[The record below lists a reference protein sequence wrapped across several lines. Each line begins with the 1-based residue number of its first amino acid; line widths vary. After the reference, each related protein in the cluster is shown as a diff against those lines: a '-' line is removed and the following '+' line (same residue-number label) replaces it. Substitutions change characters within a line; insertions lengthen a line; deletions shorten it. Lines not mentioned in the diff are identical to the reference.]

1 MELCKA
7 NARAVLLINKGKP
20 DLSTQY
26 VRILDKEGGF
36 TRRLRRERL
45 SKKLSA
51 FVPFHGCV
59 SARTHIATHSR
70 SLYTFHVEYP
80 FPPVGIVGAAD
91 GKNRRAFFFGSARLR
106 LSPMK
111 RSTLPTIGL
120 CLVVAVVYFAGAE
133 LGLSLAS
140 LHENVTAVW
149 PPTGIAIA
157 SLLLFGPRVLPGVF
171 LGALAANIP
180 TSLPIPFAFGIA
192 IGNTLEAL
200 AAWFLLRR
208 SKRWRN
214 SFDSVG
220 EVLTFI
226 VYAAV
231 LATLVS
237 ATIGSLSVCF
247 GDPSRWKDFTPF
259 WLTWWMG
266 DGFGALIFTP
276 LIISWSSS
284 RRINPGDMP
293 EIASLFVLLIIVVLI
308 VFGGWFP
315 GPVKTYPLAYLCLP
329 CLLWAALRF
338 DQRIVT
344 SAIVL
349 ITGVAVWGARHGYG
363 PFIQPGSNNVTLLLL
378 ISFVGTSSLM
388 TLFVAAVTS
397 ERRRLGSELSL
408 HRRRVEDI
416 VQHVPGVVWE
426 AWGKPE
432 TGNQRIDFVSSHV
445 EKMLGY
451 SAEEWLS
458 TPNFWLSVVHP
469 DDKERAAAEAAA
481 IFASGKGGTSR
492 FRWMH
497 KDGREVWVEAQSIV
511 VNDESGPVG
520 MRGVTMDITAAVMAE
535 IERAELLQR
544 ESHARQQA
552 EEASRLKEEFLATV
566 SHELRT
572 PLNAVVGWSRLL
584 RSGQLDQDGAAHA
597 VEVIQRNAAAQRQII
612 EDLLDVSRIITGR
625 LRINTQSVDLLLI
638 IHAAI
643 DAVRPAAEAK
653 AITISTHI
661 EAPDSIVRADSERLQ
676 QVLWNLLANAVKF
689 TPAGGKVDVNLA
701 QHGSLAEIRI
711 EDSGPGVPS
720 EFLPR
725 IFERFSQADGS
736 STRKHGGLGLGLAI
750 VRHLVELHGG
760 TVSAANREEGGAV
773 LTVRLPIVAVGSAQ
787 FEIY

>member
-1 MELCKA
+1 
-7 NARAVLLINKGKP
+7 
-20 DLSTQY
+20 
-26 VRILDKEGGF
+26 
-36 TRRLRRERL
+36 
-45 SKKLSA
+45 
-51 FVPFHGCV
+51 
-59 SARTHIATHSR
+59 
-70 SLYTFHVEYP
+70 
-80 FPPVGIVGAAD
+80 
-91 GKNRRAFFFGSARLR
+91 
-106 LSPMK
+106 MK
-111 RSTLPTIGL
+111 RNTLPTIGL
-120 CLVVAVVYFAGAE
+120 CLIVAVVYFAGAE

-140 LHENVTAVW
+140 LHQNVTPVW

-157 SLLLFGPRVLPGVF
+157 AVLIFGPRVLPGIF
-171 LGALAANIP
+171 LGALVANLY
-180 TSLPIPFAFGIA
+180 TSLPIPFTFGIA
-192 IGNTLEAL
+192 TGNTLEAL
-200 AAWFLLRR
+200 TAWFLLRR
-208 SKRWRN
+208 SKRWKN
-214 SFDSVG
+214 SFNSVG

-231 LATLVS
+231 LAPLVS
-237 ATIGSLSVCF
+237 ATIGSLSVWF
-247 GDPSRWKDFTPF
+247 GDPSQRVALVPL

-266 DGFGALIFTP
+266 DGFGALIFSP
-276 LIISWSSS
+276 LILSWSSS
-284 RRINPGDMP
+284 FRIKRADVP
-293 EIASLFVLLIIVVLI
+293 EITSLFVLLLIVSLI

-315 GPVKTYPLAYLCLP
+315 GAVKTYPLAYLCLP

-349 ITGVAVWGARHGYG
+349 ITVVAVSGARQGHG
-363 PFIQPGSNNVTLLLL
+363 PFIQPSRNVTLLLM

-388 TLFVAAVTS
+388 TLLVAAVTS
-397 ERRRLGSELSL
+397 ERRRAEAEKWKLGSELAH

-416 VQHVPGVVWE
+416 VQHIPGVVWE
-426 AWGKPE
+426 AWGKPDA
-432 TGNQRIDFVSSHV
+432 GNQRIDFVSSHV

-492 FRWMH
+492 FRWVH
-497 KDGREVWVEAQSIV
+497 KDGHEIWVEGQSIV
-511 VNDESGPVG
+511 VSDENGPAG
-520 MRGVTMDITAAVMAE
+520 MRGVTMDITAAVKAE
-535 IERAELLQR
+535 IERAELLDL

-584 RSGQLDQDGAAHA
+584 RAGQLDRDGAAHA
-597 VEVIQRNAAAQRQII
+597 LEVIERNAAAQRQII
-612 EDLLDVSRIITGR
+612 EDLLDVSRIITGKM
-625 LRINTQSVDLLLI
+625 RINTQPVDLLLI

-653 AITISTHI
+653 EIRISTHI
-661 EAPDSIVRADSERLQ
+661 EAPDPIVRADSERLQ

-689 TPAGGKVDVNLA
+689 TPSGGKVDVYLE

-711 EDSGPGVPS
+711 EDTGPGVPP

-760 TVSAANREEGGAV
+760 TVSAANRREGGAI
-773 LTVRLPIVAVGSAQ
+773 LTVRLPVVVSQPRMTRIENS
-787 FEIY
+787 I

>member
-1 MELCKA
+1 M
-7 NARAVLLINKGKP
+7 
-20 DLSTQY
+20 
-26 VRILDKEGGF
+26 
-36 TRRLRRERL
+36 RR
-45 SKKLSA
+45 
-51 FVPFHGCV
+51 G
-59 SARTHIATHSR
+59 
-70 SLYTFHVEYP
+70 
-80 FPPVGIVGAAD
+80 
-91 GKNRRAFFFGSARLR
+91 
-106 LSPMK
+106 
-111 RSTLPTIGL
+111 TLPTIGL
-120 CLVVAVVYFAGAE
+120 CLIVAVVYFAGAE
-133 LGLSLAS
+133 VGLSLAS
-140 LHENVTAVW
+140 LHQNVTPVW

-157 SLLLFGPRVLPGVF
+157 SVLIFGPRVLPGIF
-171 LGALAANIP
+171 IGALAANLP
-180 TSLPIPFAFGIA
+180 TSLPSPFTVGIA

-200 AAWFLLRR
+200 TAWFLLQR
-208 SKRWRN
+208 SKHWRN

-220 EVLTFI
+220 EVLTFV

-231 LATLVS
+231 LAPLVS
-237 ATIGSLSVCF
+237 ATIGSLNVWL
-247 GDPSRWKDFTPF
+247 GDPTQAGRFIPL

-284 RRINPGDMP
+284 RLINSEDMP
-293 EIASLFVLLIIVVLI
+293 EIGSLSVVLVIVVLV

-349 ITGVAVWGARHGYG
+349 ITAVAVWGARHGYG
-363 PFIQPGSNNVTLLLL
+363 PFVQPGSNNVTLLLL

-388 TLFVAAVTS
+388 TLLVAAVTS
-397 ERRRLGSELSL
+397 ERRRAEADKWKLGSELAL

-426 AWGKPE
+426 AWGKPDAR
-432 TGNQRIDFVSSHV
+432 NQRIDFVSSHV

-451 SAEEWLS
+451 SEEEWLS
-458 TPNFWLSVVHP
+458 TPNFWLSIVHP

-492 FRWMH
+492 FRWLY
-497 KDGREVWVEAQSIV
+497 KDGREVWVESQSIV
-511 VNDESGPVG
+511 VNDESGPAG
-520 MRGVTMDITAAVMAE
+520 MRGVTMDITAAVKAE
-535 IERAELLQR
+535 IERAELLDR
-544 ESHARQQA
+544 ESRARQQA

-584 RSGQLDQDGAAHA
+584 RSGQLDHEGATHA
-597 VEVIQRNAAAQRQII
+597 VEVIERNAAAQRQII
-612 EDLLDVSRIITGR
+612 EDLLDVSRIITGK
-625 LRINTQSVDLLLI
+625 LRINTQPVDLLLI

-653 AITISTHI
+653 EITISTHI
-661 EAPDSIVRADSERLQ
+661 EAPDPIVRADSERLQ

-689 TPAGGKVDVNLA
+689 TPARGKVDVYLE
-701 QHGSLAEIRI
+701 QHGTLAEIRI
-711 EDSGPGVPS
+711 EDSGPGVPA

-760 TVSAANREEGGAV
+760 TVSAANREAGGAA
-773 LTVRLPIVAVGSAQ
+773 LTVRLPVVVTQEPQITR
-787 FEIY
+787 IKNPI